1 MKVLLIED
9 HAIVRA
15 GCARVLGTRPDI
27 QVIEARTGAE
37 GAAAA
42 AAERP
47 DLVILDLNLPDMR
60 GLEVLLAI
68 RAVQPYLKV
77 IIFSMY
83 EDPALVSRA
92 LEAGALGYVSKN
104 DDPELLLEAIDNGL
118 AGRTY
123 LGHAVAQKMAL
134 ASLTADP
141 LTGLTERERRLID
154 LLGSARTLG
163 EISADLDVSYR
174 TTAALAART
183 RIKLGLR
190 TNSALIKFA
199 VERRR
204 EL

>member
-15 GCARVLGTRPDI
+15 GCARVLGTRPDLE
-27 QVIEARTGAE
+27 VVEARTGAE
-37 GAAAA
+37 GVAAAREGA
-42 AAERP
+42 

-60 GLEVLLAI
+60 GLEVLLAL
-68 RAVQPYLKV
+68 REAQPALKV

-92 LEAGALGYVSKN
+92 LEAGAQGFVSKN
-104 DDPELLLEAIDNGL
+104 DDPDLLLEAIDSVV
-118 AGRTY
+118 AGGRY

-134 ASLTADP
+134 ASLTVDP
-141 LTGLTERERRLID
+141 LAGLSERERTLVD
-154 LLGSARTLG
+154 LLGSARTLA
-163 EISADLDVSYR
+163 EISAELDVTYR
-174 TTAALAART
+174 TAAALTART

-204 EL
+204 EV